1 MKRIFALFMVILL
14 IPSAALAVTWWND
27 WREEDYDSRYENDY
41 DSGYETGYEDGYYDG
56 THFPFD
62 NEDDKPGAF
71 AEWFLYEEWSER
83 DLHAWKAVF
92 DALFDGIDRNFFP
105 KIEVVNPVYVA
116 NLTGTKYHLSE
127 SCSSLN
133 NASSILELDIAEAIE
148 RGFEKCGRCGK

>member
-1 MKRIFALFMVILL
+1 MKKICAVIISLL
-14 IPSAALAVTWWND
+14 IIPSIAFANSWWND
-27 WREEDYDSRYENDY
+27 WCEPDYDSRYESDY

-62 NEDDKPGAF
+62 GEDDVPGAF
-71 AEWFLYEEWSER
+71 AKWFLYEEWSER
-83 DLHAWKAVF
+83 DLHAWRAVF
-92 DALFDGIDRNFFP
+92 DALFDGIDRSFFP

-133 NASSILELDIAEAIE
+133 NASCILELDVTEAIT
-148 RGFEKCGRCGK
+148 RGFDQCKKCN